1 MQYRYDNQK
10 AYMAIHNMNKLD
22 LRTFLFF
29 VCLKGKLVN
38 LNLLSSVY
46 LVNFN
51 PLVFFSSLE
60 NKIVLLSGH
69 VQAKKK
75 NLIQKTNYD

>member
-1 MQYRYDNQK
+1 
-10 AYMAIHNMNKLD
+10 MAIHNMNKFD

>member
-1 MQYRYDNQK
+1 
-10 AYMAIHNMNKLD
+10 MNKLD

-75 NLIQKTNYD
+75 RTLYKRQIMIDKTIRNSK

>member
-1 MQYRYDNQK
+1 
-10 AYMAIHNMNKLD
+10 MNLLD

-38 LNLLSSVY
+38 FNLLSLVY
-46 LVNFN
+46 YVNSN
-51 PLVFFSSLE
+51 PLVFFLSLE
-60 NKIVLLSGH
+60 NNIVLLSGH

-75 NLIQKTNYD
+75 ERTLYKRQLIIDKTVRNSK

>member
-1 MQYRYDNQK
+1 
-10 AYMAIHNMNKLD
+10 MAIHNMNKLD

-75 NLIQKTNYD
+75 TLYKRQIMIDKTIRNSK